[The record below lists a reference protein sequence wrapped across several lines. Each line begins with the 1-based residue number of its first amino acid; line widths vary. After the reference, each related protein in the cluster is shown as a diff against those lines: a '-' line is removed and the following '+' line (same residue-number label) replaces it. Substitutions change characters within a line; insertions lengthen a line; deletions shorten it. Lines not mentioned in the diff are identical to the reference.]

1 MKKYKYEFIVLL
13 ASAIIM
19 VLELTATRILSPYVG
34 TSNIVWTSI
43 IGIILASMSLGYYFG
58 GILSD
63 KRPDSKI
70 LSLIILITGV
80 YIGLIPLMEVSVIH
94 FLSESIT
101 SLKVGSLVCS
111 IILFAIPSLLL
122 ASVYP
127 YCMKLKE
134 IEKDDIGKISGRLS
148 FYSTLGS
155 IIGTFLTGFVL
166 LPLIGNKMIIMLIA
180 IISLLLS
187 FVINRNN
194 IKNILLVILGV
205 IVVFLSYVLSIK
217 IIYYNNENLLLDK
230 DTEYNRV
237 FVSDLYDNNRYIGR
251 ELRVGKQRQS
261 LHNDDL
267 ANIYYYNYFDLMKY
281 FNPDFEN
288 VLLIGAGAYS
298 YPILFAE
305 TYPDKNL
312 DVVEIDGQ
320 FIEIA
325 KKYFEYEG
333 YNNVNTITQDG
344 RGYLNKNEKKY
355 DVILLDAYKETTAPF
370 ELTTMEAINEI
381 KKSLTDDGVII
392 TNIMGATVGE
402 NSMFLKSEYKT
413 YKEQFDEVFL
423 MTYYP
428 NNDDVRP
435 NILVGF
441 KNYDQPY
448 IDMIENELKDT
459 VINDF
464 EVGEEAIILT
474 DDYAPVEYYISK
486 YVS

>member
-1 MKKYKYEFIVLL
+1 MRKYKYEFIVLL
-13 ASAIIM
+13 SSAIIM

-134 IEKDDIGKISGRLS
+134 IEKDYIGKISGRLS

-237 FVSDLYDNNRYIGR
+237 FVSDLYDNNSRYIGR

-267 ANIYYYNYFDLMKY
+267 ANIYYYN
-281 FNPDFEN
+281 
-288 VLLIGAGAYS
+288 V
-298 YPILFAE
+298 
-305 TYPDKNL
+305 
-312 DVVEIDGQ
+312 
-320 FIEIA
+320 
-325 KKYFEYEG
+325 
-333 YNNVNTITQDG
+333 
-344 RGYLNKNEKKY
+344 
-355 DVILLDAYKETTAPF
+355 
-370 ELTTMEAINEI
+370 
-381 KKSLTDDGVII
+381 
-392 TNIMGATVGE
+392 
-402 NSMFLKSEYKT
+402 
-413 YKEQFDEVFL
+413 
-423 MTYYP
+423 
-428 NNDDVRP
+428 
-435 NILVGF
+435 
-441 KNYDQPY
+441 
-448 IDMIENELKDT
+448 
-459 VINDF
+459 
-464 EVGEEAIILT
+464 
-474 DDYAPVEYYISK
+474 
-486 YVS
+486 